1 MTAKERFWD
10 FSNRIYQREAV
21 QQACLQLQNQHDLDV
36 NMLLFCIWSG
46 IVHGELADALFGQ
59 ALQVSL
65 VWRRRLVH
73 PLRQARSWMK
83 TELASVGF
91 KDDRS
96 YLELREQIKLIELK
110 AERLQQL
117 ELERLVDRQPAA
129 GFDQTLAIVQN
140 LKRYCHSQALDLDP
154 PVAMLMAVLIEVS
167 VPGEN
172 LESALLAM
180 S

>member
-1 MTAKERFWD
+1 MIVTERFWD

-21 QQACLQLQNQHDLDV
+21 QQACLELQNQHNLDV

-46 IVHGELADALFGQ
+46 IVHGELADALYGK
-59 ALQVSL
+59 ALRVSSN
-65 VWRRRLVH
+65 WRSRLVH

-83 TELASVGF
+83 TGLASAGF
-91 KDDRS
+91 KDDPS
-96 YLELREQIKLIELK
+96 YLELREQIKVIELK

-117 ELERLVDRQPAA
+117 ELERLVESQPAA
-129 GFDQTLAIVQN
+129 DFDQTLAIVQN
-140 LKRYCHSQALDLDP
+140 LKRYCQRQTLDLDP
-154 PVAMLMAVLIEVS
+154 PVVMLMAVLLEAS
-167 VPGEN
+167 VPDEN

>member
-1 MTAKERFWD
+1 MTVKERFWD
-10 FSNRIYQREAV
+10 FSNRIYQRDAV

-46 IVHGELADALFGQ
+46 IVHGELADALYGQ
-59 ALQVSL
+59 ALQVSS

-83 TELASVGF
+83 TELGSAGF
-91 KDDRS
+91 KGDRS

-117 ELERLVDRQPAA
+117 ELERLVDRQSSA
-129 GFDQTLAIVQN
+129 GVDQTLAIVQN
-140 LKRYCHSQALDLDP
+140 LKRYCQSQALDLVP
-154 PVAMLMAVLIEVS
+154 PVAMLMAVLIEAS
-167 VPGEN
+167 VPDEN
-172 LESALLAM
+172 LESAMLAM